1 MSPGVPDGQ
10 AVVLDVAQL
19 QALLAKTFNV
29 GLDVGRGKEPVA
41 LVRLRLAKALIGVAE
56 ANALAAESI
65 AIERGIGTE
74 EIAQSEALALHAAAF
89 NGMPDPVFHLT
100 ARAMGPVAFNQRHR
114 IDVLVGIYL
123 IVDRHGR
130 LVYLGQARRD
140 GGVLA
145 RLDGHAVDSAKRDA
159 FQRVWVVALHD
170 RTDQATVSAIE
181 GRMAND
187 LGVRGRLSTG
197 RGRRRWPSGAQWVE
211 LVAGATAE
219 ARAADAAD

>member
-74 EIAQSEALALHAAAF
+74 EIAQSEALALHSAAF

-100 ARAMGPVAFNQRHR
+100 ARAMA
-114 IDVLVGIYL
+114 IVGL
-123 IVDRHGR
+123 AAA
-130 LVYLGQARRD
+130 LQAAT
-140 GGVLA
+140 GLA
-145 RLDGHAVDSAKRDA
+145 QLLRFRGACATADSAAEREA
-159 FQRVWVVALHD
+159 
-170 RTDQATVSAIE
+170 ATACLLNAEAELTKAAKAVSGSLELAKVSAAA
-181 GRMAND
+181 GRTGTSD
-187 LGVRGRLSTG
+187 LN
-197 RGRRRWPSGAQWVE
+197 
-211 LVAGATAE
+211 
-219 ARAADAAD
+219 